1 MAAASRDF
9 SRFNVIEWRFSI
21 SALHCHWGERE
32 ETWIVHGRTDGLGNV
47 GCPFG
52 GGELVFPVWIALLL
66 LFTSLQL
73 AWLAKA
79 RVVREEEEYRVAVRP
94 IAS

>member
-1 MAAASRDF
+1 MSSSGDF
-9 SRFNVIEWRFSI
+9 QFQRLIVI
-21 SALHCHWGERE
+21 GERE

-52 GGELVFPVWIALLL
+52 GGELVFPVWVALLL

-79 RVVREEEEYRVAVRP
+79 RVVREEEEGESGVALQSDRSHFNKTQLGV
-94 IAS
+94 

>member
-1 MAAASRDF
+1 MSSSGDF
-9 SRFNVIEWRFSI
+9 QFQRFIVI
-21 SALHCHWGERE
+21 GERE

-79 RVVREEEEYRVAVRP
+79 RVVREEEEYSVAVRP